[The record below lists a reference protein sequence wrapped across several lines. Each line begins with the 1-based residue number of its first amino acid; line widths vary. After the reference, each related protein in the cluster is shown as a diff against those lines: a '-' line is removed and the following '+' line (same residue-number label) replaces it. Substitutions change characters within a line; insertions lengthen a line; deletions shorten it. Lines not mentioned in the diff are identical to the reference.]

1 MTNRM
6 LMLSAFA
13 LIAAGATAGAQA
25 NGGPPPGRGGR
36 GGPGGRCATTAD
48 SLTDIQKGQVRSLNQ
63 AFTKAH
69 ATQLDS
75 LRAIMEAARTAREA
89 GKSQDEVRAIMESG
103 RPINEAL
110 APDRKAA
117 TEEIVKLLTPAQ
129 IAAGCIPP
137 LPGMAGG
144 GGRGRGGRGGPPP
157 GPPLAG

>member
-13 LIAAGATAGAQA
+13 LIAAATTAGAQA

-36 GGPGGRCATTAD
+36 GGPGGRCAVTAD

-69 ATQLDS
+69 AMQLDS

-110 APDRKAA
+110 APDRKAVS
-117 TEEIVKLLTPAQ
+117 EEIAKLLTPAQ

-144 GGRGRGGRGGPPP
+144 RGGRGGPPP
-157 GPPLAG
+157 GPPSAG